1 MGADLIGYMFK
12 GPVTIEPA
20 ALEAAKKVARARVNA
35 INKFAELYEAYGDA
49 TQDETQTPTASI
61 SAAMD
66 IVAAMEEVTKDLPQK
81 LVPVEF
87 SVHNELYWDRMMS
100 EVGHLADIDV
110 DELFTNIVDVW
121 NDASVRDV
129 ATRIFH
135 DNEGERYQVLFAGER
150 TWGDTPDGLGYTT
163 LNTVAELELLD
174 ALGLE

>member
-20 ALEAAKKVARARVNA
+20 ALEAAKKVAQKRVNA
-35 INKFAELYEAYGDA
+35 INKFAQLYEAYCEA

-61 SAAMD
+61 SAALD
-66 IVAAMEEVTKDLPQK
+66 TVAAMEEVTKDLPQK

-87 SVHNELYWDRMMS
+87 SAHNELYWDRMMS
-100 EVGHLADIDV
+100 EVEHLADIDV

-121 NDASVRDV
+121 NDASARDV
-129 ATRIFH
+129 ATRTFYE
-135 DNEGERYQVLFAGER
+135 DDGTRYQVLFAGER
-150 TWGDTPDGLGYTT
+150 TWGDAPDGLGYTT
-163 LNTVAELELLD
+163 LNTVAELELLS